1 MIKMNNKQLLAYKL
15 TILDELEKKIF
26 EGERAEREKR
36 DIDKQIEELLIDV
49 LNEYG
54 VKGGS
59 QCWFS

>member
-1 MIKMNNKQLLAYKL
+1 L

>member
-1 MIKMNNKQLLAYKL
+1 MIKMNKKQLLAYKL